1 MNDTYKCEIR
11 MKENGKVAWTTLDE
25 ILNEFGCSI
34 SEATNNSTS
43 ILKIMEAQKTNK
55 NNLKEMSKNFKL
67 EEFEV
72 MKKLGEGQ
80 FGNVLLV
87 TDSTKQNFYAL
98 KCISK
103 QETIKTKLEK
113 HLMNEK

>member
-1 MNDTYKCEIR
+1 
-11 MKENGKVAWTTLDE
+11 MKENGKIAWTTLEE
-25 ILNEFGCSI
+25 ILQSFGCSLT
-34 SEATNNSTS
+34 EAVNNSAS
-43 ILKIMEAQKTNK
+43 MLKALETQKINRTN
-55 NNLKEMSKNFKL
+55 LSEMSKNIKL

-87 TDSTKQNFYAL
+87 TDQTKQHFYAL

-103 QETIKTKLEK
+103 
-113 HLMNEK
+113 H